1 MCNVVFHTYLIKFHQ
16 NVIYLIKT
24 HYSIN
29 LKHYSRH
36 LAHKEGAVSDR
47 FLWYVVRIDEM
58 YIDFGSVDSFYQ
70 LQALYV
76 L

>member
-36 LAHKEGAVSDR
+36 LTRMLSFLVGILRVVSR
-47 FLWYVVRIDEM
+47 V
-58 YIDFGSVDSFYQ
+58 
-70 LQALYV
+70 ALGGGV
-76 L
+76 IILV